1 MTERLIVIIGPTAV
15 GKTKLSIDLAKK
27 FNTQIISGD
36 SMLVYKGLDVGTAK
50 PSLAERDGVMHH
62 LIDILEPDA
71 EFNVVDFRNYAQ
83 KLITQINNTGHIP
96 ILAGGTGLYVR
107 ALLEGYRFSQAPGD
121 EVLRQKLTK
130 LAAEQGN
137 EYLHTLLAK
146 VQPDTAARLHPND
159 LRRIIRALEVFYVS
173 GETVS
178 QDKTAPT
185 ELLYNA
191 AVIGLTMDRARLYER
206 INRRVDIMVEQGL
219 VDEVARLLQQGVL
232 PGCQAMRGIGY
243 KEIIEHLSEGKELA
257 TAVEQVKQATRNF
270 AKRQL
275 TFYRRMSYITW
286 FDVDNFGNYNNL
298 LEAIYKYV
306 AGKFCIR

>member
-15 GKTKLSIDLAKK
+15 GKTKLSIDLAKE

-36 SMLVYKGLDVGTAK
+36 SMLVYRGLDVGTAK
-50 PSLAERDGVMHH
+50 PSLAERDGVVHH
-62 LIDILEPDA
+62 LIDILEPAA

-121 EVLRQKLTK
+121 EVLRQKLTN

-137 EYLHTLLAK
+137 EYMHTLLAK

-243 KEIIEHLSEGKELA
+243 KEIIEHLCEGKELA

-286 FDVDNFGNYNNL
+286 FDVDKFGNYNNL

>member
-1 MTERLIVIIGPTAV
+1 MTERVIVILGPTAV

-36 SMLVYKGLDVGTAK
+36 SMLVYRGLDVGTAK
-50 PSLAERDGVMHH
+50 PSLAERDGVVHH

-71 EFNVVDFRNYAQ
+71 EFNVVDFCNYAQ
-83 KLITQINNTGHIP
+83 QLITQINNTGHIP

-107 ALLEGYRFSQAPGD
+107 ALLEGYCFNQTPGD
-121 EVLRQKLTK
+121 EVLRQNLTN

-137 EYLHTLLAK
+137 EYLHALLAK

-173 GETVS
+173 GETIS

-185 ELLYNA
+185 ELLYDA
-191 AVIGLTMDRARLYER
+191 VVIGLTMDRARLYER

-219 VDEVARLLQQGVL
+219 VAEVARLLQQGVP

-243 KEIIEHLSEGKELA
+243 KEIIEHLCEEKELA

-298 LEAIYKYV
+298 LEATYKHV

>member
-1 MTERLIVIIGPTAV
+1 MTERVIVILGPTAV

-36 SMLVYKGLDVGTAK
+36 SMLVYRGLDVGTAK
-50 PSLAERDGVMHH
+50 PSLAERDGVVHH

-83 KLITQINNTGHIP
+83 KLITQINNTGNIP

-107 ALLEGYRFSQAPGD
+107 ALLEGYRFNQTPGD
-121 EVLRQKLTK
+121 EVLRLKLTN
-130 LAAEQGN
+130 LAVEQGN

-185 ELLYNA
+185 ELLYDA

-219 VDEVARLLQQGVL
+219 VAEVARLLQQGVL

-243 KEIIEHLSEGKELA
+243 KETIEHLREEKELS

-298 LEAIYKYV
+298 LEAIYKHV